1 MAEARLSGGVTFTC
15 VRSRHWASW
24 PGFAFRLATPVGE
37 TRTSQRHAFC
47 AAVARHTHTFR
58 PLRRP
63 TPSRARVAAQ
73 GSIAGRKAS
82 ICTASAQRLSMVRRG
97 AGWLQYGLCAGFF
110 FALLS
115 FFPISF
121 LFPCSSLLQCVAPN
135 QLSNYI
141 AFLLLLLAFT
151 WFPFFFFSSTVALM
165 FSGSMR

>member
-15 VRSRHWASW
+15 VRSRHWASC
-24 PGFAFRLATPVGE
+24 GPVLRFGSPLPSE
-37 TRTSQRHAFC
+37 KLGPASVTHSAPPSHG
-47 AAVARHTHTFR
+47 THTFR

-73 GSIAGRKAS
+73 GSIAGRKAN